1 MAENRRNAPQDRP
14 DALDEQFARPAVRPV
29 ATRTRVPR
37 SSDAADDEG
46 PSEPTRDREETAGG
60 EPDREEAADR
70 EPDREGTADDD
81 PIYPR
86 TRVP

>member
-1 MAENRRNAPQDRP
+1 MAEDRRDAPQERL

-46 PSEPTRDREETAGG
+46 PSEPTRDREETAGD
-60 EPDREEAADR
+60 EPDREE
-70 EPDREGTADDD
+70 TAGDE